1 LTVTASYEGPCVFM
15 KQWRLA
21 LKNRDLISGIILLV
35 VGAAVFLK
43 SLSYPIGTFRT
54 PGAGLF
60 PLIASILLLSL
71 SAILTLQAFLSRK
84 GKGLAPAPFF
94 PEKGASRRILLGFA
108 GLVGYR
114 YLLPVVGFAPSTGIF
129 ILFLIKFL
137 GGYGWKASIF
147 FSVVTAVIAYYLF
160 QVWLKIPMPL
170 PILRF

>member
-1 LTVTASYEGPCVFM
+1 MVTNMTNM
-15 KQWRLA
+15 KNL
-21 LKNRDLISGIILLV
+21 DLISGIILLV
-35 VGAAVFLK
+35 GGAAVFLK
-43 SLSYPIGTFRT
+43 SLTYPIGTFRT

-60 PLIASILLLSL
+60 PLIASILLIGL
-71 SAILTLQAFLSRK
+71 SAILTLQALLPKK
-84 GKGLAPAPFF
+84 GKAIEPTPFF
-94 PEKGASRRILLGFA
+94 PEKGAPRRILLGFA

-147 FSVVTAVIAYYLF
+147 SALVTAVIAYYLF
-160 QVWLKIPMPL
+160 QVWLKIPMPMPL

>member
-1 LTVTASYEGPCVFM
+1 M
-15 KQWRLA
+15 KNLDR
-21 LKNRDLISGIILLV
+21 ISGIILLI
-35 VGAAVFLK
+35 VGMAVFLK
-43 SLSYPIGTFRT
+43 SLTYPIGTFRT

-60 PLIASILLLSL
+60 PLIASILLLGL
-71 SAILTLQAFLSRK
+71 SAILTLQAFLSKK
-84 GKGLAPAPFF
+84 GKELAPTPFF
-94 PEKGASRRILLGFA
+94 PEQGAPRRILLGFA

-114 YLLPVVGFAPSTGIF
+114 YLVPVVGFAPSTGLF

-147 FSVVTAVIAYYLF
+147 SAVVTAIVAYYLF

>member
-1 LTVTASYEGPCVFM
+1 M
-15 KQWRLA
+15 KHL
-21 LKNRDLISGIILLV
+21 DLISGVVLLV
-35 VGAAVFLK
+35 VGTAVFLK

-60 PLIASILLLSL
+60 PLIASILLLGL
-71 SAILTLQAFLSRK
+71 SAILTLQAFLSK
-84 GKGLAPAPFF
+84 GGKEVAQTPFF
-94 PEKGASRRILLGFA
+94 PEKGAPRRILLGFA

-114 YLLPVVGFAPSTGIF
+114 YLLPVIGFAPSTGLF

-137 GGYGWKASIF
+137 GGYGWKTSIF
-147 FSVVTAVIAYYLF
+147 YALVMALVAYYLF